1 MVTKE
6 EAKKRIADIAYAT
19 LFEAKQHFA
28 TYDIMNA
35 FPTIVAVVSLI
46 ISIILLGYPEY
57 ECRSLGTGLLIFS
70 VLSLYIEKGAKEK
83 EVYNQTAKSL
93 NKIYK
98 GLKALYLE
106 IDESNI
112 KESLDKLKSIDNELE
127 DICHSNH
134 IPLLTIWLAHYNMF
148 LVSRENSKWF
158 VNELG
163 LSLWKDKI
171 PESLKMI
178 IRIGL
183 VLLIVWGLYAI
194 IIFIKIKY
202 FLGE

>member
-1 MVTKE
+1 
-6 EAKKRIADIAYAT
+6 
-19 LFEAKQHFA
+19 
-28 TYDIMNA
+28 
-35 FPTIVAVVSLI
+35 
-46 ISIILLGYPEY
+46 
-57 ECRSLGTGLLIFS
+57 
-70 VLSLYIEKGAKEK
+70 
-83 EVYNQTAKSL
+83 
-93 NKIYK
+93 
-98 GLKALYLE
+98 
-106 IDESNI
+106 
-112 KESLDKLKSIDNELE
+112 
-127 DICHSNH
+127 
-134 IPLLTIWLAHYNMF
+134 MF

>member
-70 VLSLYIEKGAKEK
+70 VLSL
-83 EVYNQTAKSL
+83 
-93 NKIYK
+93 
-98 GLKALYLE
+98 
-106 IDESNI
+106 
-112 KESLDKLKSIDNELE
+112 
-127 DICHSNH
+127 
-134 IPLLTIWLAHYNMF
+134 
-148 LVSRENSKWF
+148 
-158 VNELG
+158 
-163 LSLWKDKI
+163 
-171 PESLKMI
+171 
-178 IRIGL
+178 
-183 VLLIVWGLYAI
+183 
-194 IIFIKIKY
+194 
-202 FLGE
+202 